1 MQSDIENKIEKLQTV
16 ISDAEES
23 IRALETMSEETH
35 LMEELNLDMDEVFRN
50 RTLISYMTNSL
61 RTLIQDANQRIR
73 DLHEAE
79 ATKRKVLETVV
90 NQRVEDISERLRKD
104 LLRAYT
110 HAPDSRIEVEL
121 NVISHTA

>member
-23 IRALETMSEETH
+23 ICALETMSEETH

-73 DLHEAE
+73 DLYEAE
-79 ATKRKVLETVV
+79 ASKRKALETVV
-90 NQRVEDISERLRKD
+90 NQRVEYISERLRKD
-104 LLRAYT
+104 LLDAYIC
-110 HAPDSRIEVEL
+110 APDSRIEVRL
-121 NVISHTA
+121 NVVSHSE

>member
-90 NQRVEDISERLRKD
+90 NQRVEDISDRLRTD
-104 LLRAYT
+104 LMNAYIN
-110 HAPDSRIEVEL
+110 HPDKRIEVRL
-121 NVISHTA
+121 NVVSHTE